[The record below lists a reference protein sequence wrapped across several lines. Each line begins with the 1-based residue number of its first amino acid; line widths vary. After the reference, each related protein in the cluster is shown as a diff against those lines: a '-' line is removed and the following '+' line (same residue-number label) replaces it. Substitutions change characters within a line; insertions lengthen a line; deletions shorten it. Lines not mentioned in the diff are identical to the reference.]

1 MISARAAV
9 IVVAAAISASASA
22 ALAPAQAAPARQ
34 ALVIG
39 NGTYATLPGLPAC
52 LLSAHTVAAA
62 LRGAGFDVV
71 EREDVTAGGIDAA
84 IAEAARQ
91 LAGDPTASAFVPA
104 ASAFVYVCSYAVAF
118 NDRPFLLPISANIAR
133 PADVLTQGVLAKS
146 LLDLLTRGGGRPA
159 VLALDVVPAP
169 IGPATGTPANP
180 TPANANMGLDAMVQ
194 GSLPEGLGVIAASQ
208 APPPDAPTS
217 LATSLAANLKG
228 TAVQI
233 APLLAAVQ
241 QQLRAA
247 KPVTIAALHSPA
259 VQAYL
264 VGAPP
269 SPPAPP
275 PLTPSASKPAESPQ
289 VATANPP
296 APAQAA
302 APSPAPLSMP
312 AEENMTEA
320 DRRRI
325 QTVLTQLGYYD
336 GKVDGVFGPDTRA
349 AIRRYQ
355 HELGATMTGRLTTEQ
370 ASKLAAS
377 K

>member
-22 ALAPAQAAPARQ
+22 APAPAQAAPARQ

-62 LRGAGFDVV
+62 LRGAGFDVI

-91 LAGDPTASAFVPA
+91 LAGDPA
-104 ASAFVYVCSYAVAF
+104 ASAFVYVCSYAIAF
-118 NDRPFLLPISANIAR
+118 NDRPFLLPISANVTR

-159 VLALDVVPAP
+159 VLALDVVPA
-169 IGPATGTPANP
+169 GTPANP
-180 TPANANMGLDAMVQ
+180 TPGNANMGLDAMVQ

-208 APPPDAPTS
+208 ASPPDAPTL

-228 TAVQI
+228 TPVQV

-241 QQLRAA
+241 QQLRTA
-247 KPVTIAALHSPA
+247 KPVTIAALYSPA
-259 VQAYL
+259 GQAYL

-275 PLTPSASKPAESPQ
+275 SPSASKPAESPQ

-302 APSPAPLSMP
+302 APTPAPLSMP

>member
-1 MISARAAV
+1 MFSARAAV

-22 ALAPAQAAPARQ
+22 ALAPAQAAPARH

-91 LAGDPTASAFVPA
+91 LAGDPA
-104 ASAFVYVCSYAVAF
+104 ASAFVYVCSYATAF

-146 LLDLLTRGGGRPA
+146 LLDLLTQGGGRPA

-194 GSLPEGLGVIAASQ
+194 VSLPEGLGVIAASQ

-217 LATSLAANLKG
+217 LATSLTVNLKG

-275 PLTPSASKPAESPQ
+275 PSSASKSAESPQ

-296 APAQAA
+296 ARAPTA
-302 APSPAPLSMP
+302 APTPALLSMP

>member
-1 MISARAAV
+1 MFSARAAV
-9 IVVAAAISASASA
+9 IVVAAAISASVSA
-22 ALAPAQAAPARQ
+22 ALAPAQAAPARH

-91 LAGDPTASAFVPA
+91 LAGDPA
-104 ASAFVYVCSYAVAF
+104 ASAFVYVCSYAIAF

-133 PADVLTQGVLAKS
+133 SADVLTQGVLAKS
-146 LLDLLTRGGGRPA
+146 LLDLLTQGGGRPA

-208 APPPDAPTS
+208 APPPDAPTL
-217 LATSLAANLKG
+217 LATSLTANLKG
-228 TAVQI
+228 TVVQI

-247 KPVTIAALHSPA
+247 KLVTIAALHSPA

-264 VGAPP
+264 VGGPP
-269 SPPAPP
+269 SPPAQPP
-275 PLTPSASKPAESPQ
+275 SSAGKPAESPQ

-296 APAQAA
+296 APAPTA
-302 APSPAPLSMP
+302 APTPALLSMP

-355 HELGATMTGRLTTEQ
+355 HELGAAMTGRLTTEQ